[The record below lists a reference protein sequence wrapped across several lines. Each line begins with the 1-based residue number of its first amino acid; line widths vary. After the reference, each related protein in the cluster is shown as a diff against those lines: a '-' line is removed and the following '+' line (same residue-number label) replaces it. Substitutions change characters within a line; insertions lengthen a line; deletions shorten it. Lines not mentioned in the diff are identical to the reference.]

1 MPNKCPSMGHQED
14 LHGHRFTQKVVRKL
28 EHPKQTSDLQHCA
41 VERALNS
48 RCETTCPICLKNLSP
63 QSLHDVTEQEP
74 ELGENRVL
82 RNKAGDNKCLG
93 MESCNLKELGL
104 VKKKLWAFWVPQK
117 EPS

>member
-28 EHPKQTSDLQHCA
+28 EHQKQTSDLQHCA

-63 QSLHDVTEQEP
+63 QSLHVVTEQEP
-74 ELGENRVL
+74 ELGET
-82 RNKAGDNKCLG
+82 
-93 MESCNLKELGL
+93 ESCGIKQETINVLAWK
-104 VKKKLWAFWVPQK
+104 VVI
-117 EPS
+117 SRN